1 MATEEEFINIAWACR
16 GGAWK
21 SKAQLEVGIAMDIK
35 GNKKSLSC
43 FVSGKRLNR
52 ENVDPSLNG
61 AGDLVTL
68 ACTECHLCLSLHQQG
83 LSSLWLPG
91 AGVPLDVAL
100 LLTGKV
106 RTCASPEFGSTDFSL
121 RELLRSLAIPYIF
134 MMFYILQI
142 SHIQNQ
148 RMTEFF
154 YTQQTAEL
162 AKTSA

>member
-1 MATEEEFINIAWACR
+1 
-16 GGAWK
+16 
-21 SKAQLEVGIAMDIK
+21 MDIK

-106 RTCASPEFGSTDFSL
+106 RTCASPEFGSTDSF
-121 RELLRSLAIPYIF
+121 P
-134 MMFYILQI
+134 
-142 SHIQNQ
+142 
-148 RMTEFF
+148 
-154 YTQQTAEL
+154 
-162 AKTSA
+162 